1 MCITKFA
8 IVTWLILVNLGHTVI
23 RYDQIEISKIT
34 STQLFTNSDANK
46 ILGSPA
52 HLTDSVVKKEAAIS
66 TYLCGYKTDA
76 ADQKSGKI
84 GALYF
89 FFEEYKDRA
98 DANKR
103 YEDVYTSNQ
112 AHGMEKIDLWGEEA
126 LYHTDHQNFHLM
138 MVQKGK
144 YVFSIKV
151 NKTTSTTSL
160 NELKYALKRISD
172 QLKLK

>member
-1 MCITKFA
+1 MYLTNFSMIYCFMIITF
-8 IVTWLILVNLGHTVI
+8 GHTAVKCS
-23 RYDQIEISKIT
+23 QVEIDMVT
-34 STQLFTNSDANK
+34 ATRLFTKSDANK
-46 ILGSPA
+46 ILGAPS
-52 HLTDSVVKKEAAIS
+52 HLTDSILKKDAPIS
-66 TYLCGYKTDA
+66 SYLCGYKADA

-89 FFEEYKDRA
+89 FFEAYNDIAE
-98 DANKR
+98 ANKR
-103 YEDVYTSNQ
+103 YSDVYSSNH
-112 AHGMEKIDLWGEEA
+112 AHGMEKVDLWGEEA

-160 NELKYALKRISD
+160 TALKYALKRISD